1 MKQTPEDIKKMKA
14 EEVARAAKRA
24 EEKEEE
30 LDQSYEIDEA
40 KEAEWRREAE
50 EILGHIGLTM
60 DDAVRIL
67 IHQIVLRRGIP
78 FEVKK

>member
-1 MKQTPEDIKKMKA
+1 MNLKPEDHKKN
-14 EEVARAAKRA
+14 ETRE
-24 EEKEEE
+24 
-30 LDQSYEIDEA
+30 EIDEA

>member
-1 MKQTPEDIKKMKA
+1 MNLKPEDY
-14 EEVARAAKRA
+14 EQNEV
-24 EEKEEE
+24 EK
-30 LDQSYEIDEA
+30 EIDEA

-50 EILGHIGLTM
+50 EILGYIGLTM